1 MERITEGMSRNKSAN
16 NLHTRQQH
24 RSGSFQV
31 TNLTSQMKTAKAVS
45 SCHHTVFRT
54 HSCTTS
60 LSTVHT
66 CNYSNSLQNSTYAL
80 NKQMHQIWMWTV

>member
-1 MERITEGMSRNKSAN
+1 MEITEGMSRNKSVY
-16 NLHTRQQH
+16 NLHIRQQH

-45 SCHHTVFRT
+45 SCHHAVFRT
-54 HSCTTS
+54 HSCTTP

-66 CNYSNSLQNSTYAL
+66 YNNTDSC
-80 NKQMHQIWMWTV
+80 